1 MWFIYL
7 GLSIWSFSHIMQSSD
22 LYYITEIMFYF
33 NKNVDIKFS
42 AYDLP
47 QVRSKPKYLNRWEQ
61 ENQSA

>member
-7 GLSIWSFSHIMQSSD
+7 GLSVWSFSHIMQSTD
-22 LYYITEIMFYF
+22 LFYITEIMFYF

-42 AYDLP
+42 AYDLH
-47 QVRSKPKYLNRWEQ
+47 QVRSKPKYSNREQ